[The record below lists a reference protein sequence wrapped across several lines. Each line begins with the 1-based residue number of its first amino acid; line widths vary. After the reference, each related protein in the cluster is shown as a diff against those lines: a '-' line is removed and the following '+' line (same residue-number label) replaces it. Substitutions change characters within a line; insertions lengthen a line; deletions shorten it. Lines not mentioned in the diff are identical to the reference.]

1 VTAQERTRW
10 TLYHRLLLLGMLP
23 ALVMFLLML
32 LFFTQA
38 RLDDTRESLFQ
49 GTQLIADNLAP
60 AVEFP
65 VIAGNHQ
72 ELNALLQQ
80 TLERS
85 RVKRIEVRDRDGDV
99 VGKAGSIS
107 DSIPENLHHFES
119 QILREAVNLRDQ
131 GAFSGLGTFGEDFDQ
146 NERRIGTVRVTVS
159 EAILAAEP
167 QDILWTSAGIG
178 LILFAGTL
186 IFSGRVAY
194 RFSVPIERLAR
205 NVSNLPDGDLEVHSG
220 ETLVARELQTLEDA
234 VQSMANRLKSAESER
249 EISFQQL
256 AEARDK
262 AEQASNAKSDFLAM
276 MSHELRTPL
285 HGIIGM
291 LQLLEQ
297 ESLSV
302 QQQDY
307 LITARQSTEDLLV
320 IINDI
325 LDFSRI
331 ERGRLELDQV
341 PFDLRSVIE
350 NCFASYRHDAE
361 AHHLDYQIR
370 WRGEWHEG
378 LETHGDP
385 GRLRQILAHLI
396 GNAIKFTPE
405 GYVFVTAHWSASED
419 SEGLLTCEIEDSGA
433 GIPAE
438 RLSDMFNTF
447 EQLDGTA
454 SRRFGGTGLGLPL
467 VQRLV
472 ELMGGHIAVDTD
484 PGCGSR
490 FRFIIPM
497 ALHQPETE
505 LDDVPARDLGE
516 RQLPGESSD
525 YEALVVEDNVVNQRV
540 AARLLETL
548 GFHVRCASNGAAAV
562 DDVQS
567 SNRGYDVVLMDCQMP
582 VMDGWEATR
591 RIRNWERQ
599 HNRSQMPIIAMT
611 ADVLPDTEKSCF
623 ASGMDAY
630 LPKPVRRDSLR
641 DALKRLISL

>member
-1 VTAQERTRW
+1 MTAQERTRW
-10 TLYHRLLLLGMLP
+10 TLYHRLLMLGMLP
-23 ALVMFLLML
+23 AMAMFLLML

-38 RLDDTRESLFQ
+38 RLEDAREGLFNE
-49 GTQLIADNLAP
+49 TQRLADNLAP

-65 VIAGNHQ
+65 VIAGNHK
-72 ELNALLQQ
+72 ELNALLEH

-85 RVKRIEVRDRDGDV
+85 RVKRIEVQDRDGDV
-99 VGKAGSIS
+99 VGEAGSVS
-107 DSIPENLHHFES
+107 GSNQQDLHQFES
-119 QILREAVNLRDQ
+119 QILREAVNLQDQ
-131 GAFSGLGTFGEDFDQ
+131 GTFSGLGTFGEDFDR

-159 EAILAAEP
+159 EAILAAEQ

-178 LILFAGTL
+178 LILFVATL
-186 IFSGRVAY
+186 IFSGRVAH

-205 NVSNLPDGDLEVHSG
+205 NVSRLPEGEPEVRHGDAA
-220 ETLVARELQTLEDA
+220 VARELQILEDA
-234 VQSMANRLKSAESER
+234 IQSMAQRLKSAESER

-262 AEQASNAKSDFLAM
+262 AEQASNTKSDFLAM

-297 ESLSV
+297 ERLTS

-307 LITARQSTEDLLV
+307 LTTARQSTEDLLV

-361 AHHLDYQIR
+361 AHHLDYQLR
-370 WRGEWHEG
+370 WRGDWHEG
-378 LETHGDP
+378 LEAYGDP
-385 GRLRQILAHLI
+385 GRLRQVLAHLI
-396 GNAIKFTPE
+396 GNAIKFTPD
-405 GYVFVTAHWSASED
+405 GYVFVTAHWSSNGDA
-419 SEGLLTCEIEDSGA
+419 EGLLTCEIEDSGA
-433 GIPAE
+433 GIPSD
-438 RLSDMFNTF
+438 RLGDMFNTF
-447 EQLDGTA
+447 EQLDGSA

-472 ELMGGHIAVDTD
+472 ELMGGHIAVDSD

-497 ALHQPETE
+497 ALHFPETAPDE
-505 LDDVPARDLGE
+505 VPSRE
-516 RQLPGESSD
+516 RPVSAGSSD
-525 YEALVVEDNVVNQRV
+525 YEALVVEDNAVNQRV

-567 SNRGYDVVLMDCQMP
+567 TNLGYDVVLMDCQMP

-599 HNRSQMPIIAMT
+599 HNRSHMPIIAMT
-611 ADVLPDTEKSCF
+611 ADVLPDTEKSCL